1 MIATLAMLLTV
12 VEIRSYNLKP
22 GLRDR
27 FHEIAT
33 AQAIPML
40 RRSKI
45 DVVANGP
52 SLHDANSYYLI
63 RAFASPEE
71 RERQEDAFYGS
82 DEWRQGPREA
92 VLGAIESYTTVVVHV
107 DPQTLEGLRHVADGP
122 SAKAAAAA
130 ELALLTDLN
139 TGYVRSVQESDTRW
153 FDEHLAPDFL
163 CTNSDG
169 SLLDRRAFLEHV
181 AHPATIK
188 DLKAHD
194 VAVRR
199 FGDTAI
205 IHARTTYTRPD
216 GTAGASRYT
225 DVWVRRGGRWLAVA
239 AQVTRY

>member
-22 GLRDR
+22 GARDR

-33 AQAIPML
+33 TQAIPML

-71 RERQEDAFYGS
+71 RDRQEDAFYAS

-92 VLGAIESYTTVVVHV
+92 VLSAIESYTTVVVRI

-122 SAKAAAAA
+122 STKAAAAA
-130 ELALLTDLN
+130 ELAAAGRPQHRLRAVDPAIRHA
-139 TGYVRSVQESDTRW
+139 VV
-153 FDEHLAPDFL
+153 
-163 CTNSDG
+163 
-169 SLLDRRAFLEHV
+169 RRA
-181 AHPATIK
+181 P
-188 DLKAHD
+188 
-194 VAVRR
+194 
-199 FGDTAI
+199 G
-205 IHARTTYTRPD
+205 ARVPVHELRWKPLH
-216 GTAGASRYT
+216 GRLGAPAGAAG
-225 DVWVRRGGRWLAVA
+225 RGGAGDALLRRAGPGPLS
-239 AQVTRY
+239 